1 MNYSTINK
9 IKWYRFIYFYTIWA
23 FVLHILYYKKII
35 GNTFPIAL
43 FVFICSQAIAI
54 VNPKYPYIIPFEI
67 VFHFIPILLI
77 PVSFEHT
84 DYLVYTF
91 LLYLIFSNTKSFSVY
106 NDPIKFLVKN

>member
-1 MNYSTINK
+1 MKYLN
-9 IKWYRFIYFYTIWA
+9 IKKKWHRFIYFYTIWA

-43 FVFICSQAIAI
+43 FVFICSQIIAI
-54 VNPKYPYIIPFEI
+54 INPKYTYVIPFEI
-67 VFHFIPILLI
+67 IFHFIPILLI

-91 LLYLIFSNTKSFSVY
+91 LLYLVISNTKSFSVY
-106 NDPIKFLVKN
+106 NDPIGFLIKK